1 MARTKKFLKY
11 PIENSMEYPGRIRF
25 TPIITKPVNLGGR
38 NALDL
43 LKKSVSSY
51 LEGRQKV
58 KAAISARADAV
69 FGKTF
74 LGSDRNITELE
85 KASTEELQALNAIS
99 LNPDDKALI
108 EKEIVVPGDTTVQ
121 MYLPQNIVIPDSLT
135 YENANLNAGGQITL
149 SSIQQGSGIAGAVGT
164 AVSEGFGTV
173 KELLAGSGI
182 KDEVAQ
188 LAAARVAANTPFLGD
203 DYRSAIRIGLQTRL
217 NPNTKANFRSVNLR
231 EFSFTFKFIGTSK
244 RESREIRDIIKFFR
258 LEAYPDHI
266 TPRNLV
272 PDEQGGTAQNPLAD
286 VPIGFKYPNKFQIKM
301 EARLPNGQFRSYATK
316 IKPCYLRA
324 ITTTYNP
331 TGMSIHEDGEPF
343 EIDMSLTFQEFAT
356 LSKKDIEEG
365 F

>member
-43 LKKSVSSY
+43 IKKGVSSY
-51 LEGRQKV
+51 LDTRQKV
-58 KAAISARADAV
+58 FETMSARASEFIPGSAV
-69 FGKTF
+69 NK
-74 LGSDRNITELE
+74 NITELE
-85 KASTEELQALNAIS
+85 NASTDELQALNAMS
-99 LNPDDKALI
+99 LNPDDKALV

-149 SSIQQGSGIAGAVGT
+149 SSIQQGSGIAGAVGS

-173 KELLAGSGI
+173 KELLVGSGI

-188 LAAARVAANTPFLGD
+188 LTAARVAANTPFLGD

>member
-1 MARTKKFLKY
+1 ML
-11 PIENSMEYPGRIRF
+11 
-25 TPIITKPVNLGGR
+25 
-38 NALDL
+38 
-43 LKKSVSSY
+43 
-51 LEGRQKV
+51 
-58 KAAISARADAV
+58 
-69 FGKTF
+69 
-74 LGSDRNITELE
+74 
-85 KASTEELQALNAIS
+85 
-99 LNPDDKALI
+99 
-108 EKEIVVPGDTTVQ
+108 
-121 MYLPQNIVIPDSLT
+121 
-135 YENANLNAGGQITL
+135 
-149 SSIQQGSGIAGAVGT
+149 
-164 AVSEGFGTV
+164 
-173 KELLAGSGI
+173 
-182 KDEVAQ
+182 
-188 LAAARVAANTPFLGD
+188 
-203 DYRSAIRIGLQTRL
+203 
-217 NPNTKANFRSVNLR
+217 FRS
-231 EFSFTFKFIGTSK
+231 
-244 RESREIRDIIKFFR
+244 IKFFR

>member
-1 MARTKKFLKY
+1 MARKKFLKY
-11 PIENSMEYPGRIRF
+11 PIENNMEYPGRIRF
-25 TPIITKPVNLGGR
+25 TPLITKPVNLGGR

-43 LKKSVSSY
+43 IKKGASSY
-51 LEGRQKV
+51 LETREKV
-58 KAAISARADAV
+58 YENLATGTAKASEFI
-69 FGKTF
+69 T
-74 LGSDRNITELE
+74 GSSVNIGQLD
-85 KASTEELQALNAIS
+85 KASTAELQAINAIS
-99 LNPDDKALI
+99 LNPDDKDLI
-108 EKEIVVPGDTTVQ
+108 EKEVVYTGDTTVQ

-135 YENANLNAGGQITL
+135 YENANLNAGGQIAL
-149 SSIQQGSGIAGAVGT
+149 SSIQQGSGIAGALGKAAT
-164 AVSEGFGTV
+164 EGFGTI

-182 KDEVAQ
+182 KDEAAQ
-188 LAAARVAANTPFLGD
+188 LTAARVASNIPLLGD
-203 DYRSAIRIGLQTRL
+203 DYKSAIRIGLQTRL

-266 TPRNLV
+266 TPRNLL
-272 PDEQGGTAQNPLAD
+272 PDEKEGTKPNPLAD
-286 VPIGFKYPNKFQIKM
+286 IPIGFKYPNKFQIKM
-301 EARLPNGQFRSYATK
+301 ESRLPNGQFRTYATK
-316 IKPCYLRA
+316 LKPCYLRN

>member
-1 MARTKKFLKY
+1 MNRKKFLKY
-11 PIENSMEYPGRIRF
+11 PIENNMEYPGRIRF

-43 LKKSVSSY
+43 IKKMSSSY
-51 LEGRQKV
+51 LKTREKV
-58 KAAISARADAV
+58 VGGVSAGASE
-69 FGKTF
+69 FIGPIY
-74 LGSDRNITELE
+74 LGNSNITELE
-85 KASTEELQALNAIS
+85 KASTAELNAINAMS
-99 LNPDDKALI
+99 LNPDDKDLI
-108 EKEIVVPGDTTVQ
+108 EKEVVTKGDTTVQ

-149 SSIQQGSGIAGAVGT
+149 SSIQQGSGIAGAIGSAVG
-164 AVSEGFGTV
+164 EGIGTI
-173 KELLAGSGI
+173 KELLTGSGI

-188 LAAARVAANTPFLGD
+188 LTAARVAANTPFLGD
-203 DYRSAIRIGLQTRL
+203 DYRSAIRIGLQARL

-231 EFSFTFKFIGTSK
+231 EFSFTFKFIGTSQ
-244 RESREIRDIIKFFR
+244 RESREIKDIIKFFR

-266 TPRNLV
+266 TPRNMV
-272 PDEQGGTAQNPLAD
+272 PNEAGVNTQNPLAD
-286 VPIGFKYPNKFQIKM
+286 IPIGFKYPNKFQINM
-301 EARLPNGQFRSYATK
+301 EARQSNGQFKPYATK
-316 IKPCYLRA
+316 IKPCYLRN